1 MTTKLFLLTLLTLLL
16 WWPANCQN
24 FNRPYPD
31 GLFPYEYQEL
41 ENLSNGYVVA
51 TPMKLFSSPT
61 SPNFLSPYPVIY
73 DPQGYIA
80 WYSKPNVGM
89 ALDFKYFEQADKY
102 VYTFIKQGNVNG
114 LVLDGQFN
122 ILDTLSTFDAYDVHD
137 VQLAANGNWLI
148 TTAYFDTMDLSAFT
162 FDGTQ
167 GGVQTVV
174 KGFGYEEIDPS
185 GNLVGSYNSNSNVH
199 PTETYD
205 FWGYNVNSFDYCHGN
220 AIEEDTDGNFLL
232 SHRHLNS
239 IHKIDRATG
248 DIIWRLG
255 GEISDFTFVNDTGFS
270 GQHDIRRLN
279 NGNYSIFDNGNM
291 SGVTRSVSYSLD
303 TINWTATKVDEYIHP
318 IGATSTAMGSFQ
330 TCDDGIEVL
339 GYGLIYRPDPSATII
354 DENQN
359 RLGDYYFQDS
369 VVSYRFLRYDLTLPA
384 RPEISCNW
392 NGSNWELLVSGN
404 YTDYAWSTGANTN
417 SIVITQPGTY
427 QVWVDQGAGML
438 GSLPLIISDMNN
450 PCSVGLEELAQK
462 DGDFEYYNLL
472 GVKIENPQTNTVY
485 LKVYESGKIEKLVF
499 TMK

>member
-41 ENLSNGYVVA
+41 ENLSNGYVLA

-102 VYTFIKQGNVNG
+102 MYTFIKQGNVNG
-114 LVLDGQFN
+114 LVLNGQFN

-148 TTAYFDTMDLSAFT
+148 TTAYFDTMNLSAFT

-185 GNLVGSYNSNSNVH
+185 GNLVGSYNSKSNVH

-220 AIEEDTDGNFLL
+220 AIEE
-232 SHRHLNS
+232 
-239 IHKIDRATG
+239 
-248 DIIWRLG
+248 
-255 GEISDFTFVNDTGFS
+255 
-270 GQHDIRRLN
+270 
-279 NGNYSIFDNGNM
+279 
-291 SGVTRSVSYSLD
+291 
-303 TINWTATKVDEYIHP
+303 
-318 IGATSTAMGSFQ
+318 
-330 TCDDGIEVL
+330 
-339 GYGLIYRPDPSATII
+339 
-354 DENQN
+354 
-359 RLGDYYFQDS
+359 
-369 VVSYRFLRYDLTLPA
+369 
-384 RPEISCNW
+384 
-392 NGSNWELLVSGN
+392 
-404 YTDYAWSTGANTN
+404 
-417 SIVITQPGTY
+417 
-427 QVWVDQGAGML
+427 
-438 GSLPLIISDMNN
+438 
-450 PCSVGLEELAQK
+450 
-462 DGDFEYYNLL
+462 
-472 GVKIENPQTNTVY
+472 
-485 LKVYESGKIEKLVF
+485 
-499 TMK
+499 